1 MTPSNLPLKGRLF
14 NECFMKINKEKP
26 YLTANPGNYMLL
38 KDLAKKNKQNMTEA
52 EKYLWNYLRGNSL
65 GVRFRKQQVID
76 DYIVDFVCL
85 SKQLIIELDGGY
97 HSEKEQMEF
106 DRIRTEQLEYL
117 GFRVI
122 RFTNQEVFS
131 NIEKVLEKIEL
142 SLNE

>member
-1 MTPSNLPLKGRLF
+1 
-14 NECFMKINKEKP
+14 
-26 YLTANPGNYMLL
+26 MLL

-97 HSEKEQMEF
+97 HSEKEQMEY

-122 RFTNQEVFS
+122 RFANQEVFS